1 MKDTHS
7 TRVQVK
13 ILDKEY
19 QVSCP
24 SNEEEALLLAANELD
39 QRMRKVRNTGAMI
52 GVDRIAVMVALNL
65 CHELHECQRLLK
77 EQHPELT
84 EKTLQRIASKLDNAL
99 NRAT

>member
-1 MKDTHS
+1 MKDSHA
-7 TRVQVK
+7 RVQVK

-24 SNEEEALLLAANELD
+24 SHEKEALLLAASELD

-65 CHELHECQRLLK
+65 CHELQECKRLLN
-77 EQHPELT
+77 ERHPELT
-84 EKTLQRIASKLDNAL
+84 EQTLERIASKLDNVL
-99 NRAT
+99 NQS